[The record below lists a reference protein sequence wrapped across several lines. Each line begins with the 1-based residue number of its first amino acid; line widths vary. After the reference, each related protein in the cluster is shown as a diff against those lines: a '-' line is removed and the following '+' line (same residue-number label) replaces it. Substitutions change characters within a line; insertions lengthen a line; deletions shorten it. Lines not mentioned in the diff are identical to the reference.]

1 MKLVRLAAKRWKIVL
16 FILFI
21 LGGILFF
28 VFRNNNKEIKT
39 TSIQKG
45 KISEELVLSGSVNA
59 TNYAKLSFESS
70 GKIIYVG
77 VTEGDFVKKGKL
89 ISKLDTTVLNSNY
102 QIAQANL
109 RLYQATVENVYN
121 QVKDHT
127 GDETFAQKDLRTTAE
142 VNKDK
147 AYEGVIAAKRNLDG
161 ASLFAPFS
169 GYVTYLAHP
178 FSQVFV
184 TVGQTEAELIDPS
197 TIYFEVVADQTEVIK
212 LSVGQKVEIV
222 IDPFT
227 DKTFEGKVERVSY
240 TPKVGESGSVYSVK
254 VEFTGIKLS
263 DFKFKIAMTGDAKF
277 VISEKENTLFVPSN
291 FVKQDKTGSYLKTD
305 EKKGKVYVKTGLESE
320 ENVEVMGD
328 ISEGQLIYD

>member
-1 MKLVRLAAKRWKIVL
+1 MKIIRLAAKRWKLVL
-16 FILFI
+16 FILI
-21 LGGILFF
+21 VLGGILFF
-28 VFRNNNKEIKT
+28 VFRNSNKEIKT
-39 TSIQKG
+39 TEIQKG

-59 TNYAKLSFESS
+59 SNYAKLSFESS
-70 GKIIYVG
+70 GKIVYIG
-77 VTEGDFVKKGKL
+77 VTEGDFVNKGKL
-89 ISKLDTTVLNSNY
+89 LSKLDTTVLNSNY

-161 ASLFAPFS
+161 ASLYAPFT

-178 FSQVFV
+178 FTQVFAS
-184 TVGQTEAELIDPS
+184 VGQTEAELIDPT
-197 TIYFEVVADQTEVIK
+197 TIYFDVVADQTEVIK

-227 DKTFEGKVERVSY
+227 DKTFEGRIDRISF

-254 VEFTGIKLS
+254 VEFTGIKLNDS
-263 DFKFKIAMTGDAKF
+263 RFKIAMTGDAKF
-277 VISEKENTLFVPSN
+277 VISEKENTLFVPAN
-291 FVKQDKTGSYLKTD
+291 FIKQDKTGSYLKTD
-305 EKKGKVYVKTGLESE
+305 EKKGKVYINTGIESE
-320 ENVEVMGD
+320 ENVEVIGA